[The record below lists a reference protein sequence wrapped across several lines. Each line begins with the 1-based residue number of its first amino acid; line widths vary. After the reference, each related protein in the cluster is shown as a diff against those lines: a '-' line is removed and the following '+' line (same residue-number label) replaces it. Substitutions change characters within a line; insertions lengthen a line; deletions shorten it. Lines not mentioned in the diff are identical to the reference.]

1 MKKYEVKRIKTTGFT
16 SFDNCYIY
24 QLYRNGAKIYE
35 EKSNIFADRLQDLK
49 RAYRK
54 TLKSFFCNEFV
65 RLAVYDG
72 NHYYY
77 TYRAS
82 NIAKEYEMMKALK
95 KQLEKN
101 TPYAVEMFDGKQK
114 REYKKEYKI
123 IRVHA

>member
-16 SFDNCYIY
+16 SFDVCYIY

-35 EKSNIFADRLQDLK
+35 EKSNIYTDSMQDLK
-49 RAYRK
+49 RAYRR
-54 TLKSFFCNEFV
+54 TLKDYYGNELV

-72 NHYYY
+72 TNYYY
-77 TYRAS
+77 TFRAK
-82 NIAKEYEMMKALK
+82 NIAQEYEMMKALK

-101 TPYAVEMFDGKQK
+101 NPYAVEMFDGKQK

-123 IRVHA
+123 VKVN